1 MAAIQLLTES
11 RLALLQLSKS
21 WSALL
26 GMLTYYSTTICV
38 CLWLCMSRV
47 LEYSTT
53 YLGTL
58 CHNRSRVARLQLV
71 SIFLYRSRETT
82 KLGLMLQAMNFIGV
96 SEIF

>member
-58 CHNRSRVARLQLV
+58 CHNRSRLQLV